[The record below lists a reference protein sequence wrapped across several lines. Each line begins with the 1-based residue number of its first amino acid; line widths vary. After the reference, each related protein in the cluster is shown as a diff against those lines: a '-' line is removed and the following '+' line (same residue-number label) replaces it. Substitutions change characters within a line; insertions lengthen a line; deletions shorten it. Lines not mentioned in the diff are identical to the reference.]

1 MEFLHPAVHVACGS
15 VIVALK
21 SWQWIRQVAAPC
33 NVATPERPPYC
44 NSTSGFN
51 FGHITAVSPHVILHQ
66 SAKFLSKSDH
76 PRQKK
81 MTSCRFSRWRIS
93 AILNFSQPI
102 IGSLKSPCM
111 TSFYRSSIDT
121 IALNCLVFEF
131 LWKSRFCILAT
142 DRQTNRQTNRWRS
155 PSVRLSVCLS
165 VCRQNTKTR

>member
-1 MEFLHPAVHVACGS
+1 M
-15 VIVALK
+15 
-21 SWQWIRQVAAPC
+21 AAPC

-93 AILNFSQPI
+93 AILNFSQPS

-131 LWKSRFCILAT
+131 FLYFG
-142 DRQTNRQTNRWRS
+142 DRQADEQLDNIDALRRFRCRE
-155 PSVRLSVCLS
+155 PRLNNMMAS
-165 VCRQNTKTR
+165 T